1 MNFASDKNDSG
12 KITVNFQ
19 IMPIFFQQDIDDDT
33 RLGIWRIEEDEDFF
47 LKSVVLQRNVS
58 HPHKKLQH
66 LAGRYLL
73 KYLFPDFP
81 LFLILIAD
89 TRKPYLENEAYHFSI
104 SHCGDFAAAI
114 VSKTKR
120 VGVDIEI
127 PTEKIIRIS
136 HKFFNQQ
143 ETIMLNQW
151 NGFDTEELSTLVWS
165 SKEAMFKWWGN
176 GNIDFSEM
184 LRLSGN
190 QLQHEGSLMGNFI
203 KDGVDSSFPVHYK
216 FFDKLI
222 LAWVHTEPALADPIN

>member
-1 MNFASDKNDSG
+1 LNFASGKNDCG

-33 RLGIWRIEEDEDFF
+33 RLGIWKIEEDEDFF

-136 HKFFNQQ
+136 HKFLNQQ

-151 NGFDTEELSTLVWS
+151 NGFDTEELSTLFGRQRKLCS
-165 SKEAMFKWWGN
+165 N
-176 GNIDFSEM
+176 GGEM
-184 LRLSGN
+184 V
-190 QLQHEGSLMGNFI
+190 M
-203 KDGVDSSFPVHYK
+203 
-216 FFDKLI
+216 
-222 LAWVHTEPALADPIN
+222 

>member
-1 MNFASDKNDSG
+1 
-12 KITVNFQ
+12 
-19 IMPIFFQQDIDDDT
+19 MPIFFQQDIDGDT
-33 RLGIWRIEEDEDFF
+33 RLGIWKIEEDEDFF

-136 HKFFNQQ
+136 HKFLNQQ

-176 GNIDFSEM
+176 GNVDFSEM
-184 LRLSGN
+184 LRLSGS
-190 QLQHEGSLMGNFI
+190 QLQDEGTLMGNFV
-203 KDGVDSSFPVHYK
+203 KDGINSSFPVHYK

>member
-1 MNFASDKNDSG
+1 
-12 KITVNFQ
+12 
-19 IMPIFFQQDIDDDT
+19 MPIFFQQDIDDDT

-47 LKSVVLQRNVS
+47 LKSVVPQRNVS

-136 HKFFNQQ
+136 HKFLNQQ
-143 ETIMLNQW
+143 ETTMLNQW
-151 NGFDTEELSTLVWS
+151 NGFDSEELATLVWS

-222 LAWVHTEPALADPIN
+222 LAWVHNEPALADPIN

>member
-1 MNFASDKNDSG
+1 
-12 KITVNFQ
+12 
-19 IMPIFFQQDIDDDT
+19 MPIFFQQDIDDDT
-33 RLGIWRIEEDEDFF
+33 RLGIWKIEEDEDFF
-47 LKSVVLQRNVS
+47 LKSVVPQRNVS

-81 LFLILIAD
+81 IFLILIAD

-136 HKFFNQQ
+136 HKFLNQQ

-151 NGFDTEELSTLVWS
+151 NGFIEELSTLVWS
-165 SKEAMFKWWGN
+165 SKEAMFKWWGY
-176 GNIDFSEM
+176 GNVDFSEM
-184 LRLSGN
+184 LRLSGS
-190 QLQHEGSLMGNFI
+190 QVEDEGILMGNFI
-203 KDGVDSSFPVHYK
+203 KDGIDSSFPVHYK
-216 FFDKLI
+216 FFSKLI
-222 LAWVHTEPALADPIN
+222 LAWVQTEPALAEPIN